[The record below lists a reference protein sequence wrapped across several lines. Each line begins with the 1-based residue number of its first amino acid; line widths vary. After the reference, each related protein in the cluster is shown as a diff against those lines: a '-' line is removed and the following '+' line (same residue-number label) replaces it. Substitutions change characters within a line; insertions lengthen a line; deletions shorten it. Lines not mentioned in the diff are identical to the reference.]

1 MSLHDKLGRA
11 TFDLLEVVKTRLA
24 TDLLQARTE
33 GTVEFVSDE
42 QMTQVLNFVNTS
54 IDGSFNNGVDFIL
67 GVAAAEVAATQT
79 TTTTK
84 TTTRSRT
91 KKTK

>member
-1 MSLHDKLGRA
+1 MSLQDKLGRA

-33 GTVEFVSDE
+33 GTVTFASDE
-42 QMTQVLNFVNTS
+42 QMSQVLSLVNASVETS
-54 IDGSFNNGVDFIL
+54 FSNGVDFIL
-67 GVAAAEVAATQT
+67 GVAAAETAAAS
-79 TTTTK
+79 TTTK
-84 TTTRSRT
+84 KTTSTRT

>member
-1 MSLHDKLGRA
+1 MSLQDKLGRA

-54 IDGSFNNGVDFIL
+54 IDGSFSNGVDFIL
-67 GVAAAEVAATQT
+67 GVAAAETAQA
-79 TTTTK
+79 TTTK
-84 TTTRSRT
+84 KSTRT

>member
-1 MSLHDKLGRA
+1 MSLQDKLGRA

-54 IDGSFNNGVDFIL
+54 IDGSFSNGVDFIL
-67 GVAAAEVAATQT
+67 GVAAAETAQAAT
-79 TTTTK
+79 TK
-84 TTTRSRT
+84 KSTRT

>member
-1 MSLHDKLGRA
+1 MSLQDKLGRA

-33 GTVEFVSDE
+33 GTVEFASDE
-42 QMTQVLNFVNTS
+42 QMTQILSFVNAS
-54 IDGSFNNGVDFIL
+54 IDSSFNNGVDFIL
-67 GVAAAEVAATQT
+67 GVAASETTQAT

-84 TTTRSRT
+84 KSTRT

>member
-1 MSLHDKLGRA
+1 MSLQDKLGRA

-33 GTVEFVSDE
+33 GTVEFVNDE
-42 QMTQVLNFVNTS
+42 QMTQVLNFVNSS
-54 IDGSFNNGVDFIL
+54 IDSSFNNGVDFIL

-79 TTTTK
+79 TTATK

>member
-1 MSLHDKLGRA
+1 MSLQDKLGRA

-42 QMTQVLNFVNTS
+42 QMTQALNFVNTS
-54 IDGSFNNGVDFIL
+54 IDGSFSNGVDFIL
-67 GVAAAEVAATQT
+67 GVAAAETAQA
-79 TTTTK
+79 TTTK
-84 TTTRSRT
+84 KSTRT

>member
-1 MSLHDKLGRA
+1 MSLQDKLGRA

-33 GTVEFVSDE
+33 GTVTFANDE
-42 QMTQVLNFVNTS
+42 QMSQVLSLVNASVETS
-54 IDGSFNNGVDFIL
+54 FSNGVDFIL
-67 GVAAAEVAATQT
+67 GVAAAETAAAS
-79 TTTTK
+79 TTTK
-84 TTTRSRT
+84 KTTSTRA

>member
-1 MSLHDKLGRA
+1 MSLQDKLGRA

-24 TDLLQARTE
+24 TDLLQARAE
-33 GTVEFVSDE
+33 GTVEFASDE
-42 QMTQVLNFVNTS
+42 QMTQILSFVNAS

-67 GVAAAEVAATQT
+67 GVAAAETAQAT

-84 TTTRSRT
+84 KSTRT

>member
-1 MSLHDKLGRA
+1 MSLQDKLGRA

-24 TDLLQARTE
+24 TDLLQARAE

-42 QMTQVLNFVNTS
+42 QMTQVLNFVNSS
-54 IDGSFNNGVDFIL
+54 IDGSFSNGVDFIL
-67 GVAAAEVAATQT
+67 GVAAAETAQAT

-84 TTTRSRT
+84 KSTRT

>member
-24 TDLLQARTE
+24 ADILQARTE
-33 GTVEFVSDE
+33 GTVTFETDE
-42 QMTQVLNFVNTS
+42 QLSALLGVLNGS
-54 IDGSFNNGVDFIL
+54 IEGSFSNGVDHIL
-67 GVAAAEVAATQT
+67 SVAAQET

-84 TTTRSRT
+84 ATTTKKRTSR
-91 KKTK
+91 KTKS

>member
-1 MSLHDKLGRA
+1 MSLQDKLGRA

-33 GTVEFVSDE
+33 GTVTFANDE
-42 QMTQVLNFVNTS
+42 QMSQVLSLVNASVETS
-54 IDGSFNNGVDFIL
+54 FSNGVDFIL
-67 GVAAAEVAATQT
+67 GVAAAETAAASTSAK
-79 TTTTK
+79 K
-84 TTTRSRT
+84 TTSTRT